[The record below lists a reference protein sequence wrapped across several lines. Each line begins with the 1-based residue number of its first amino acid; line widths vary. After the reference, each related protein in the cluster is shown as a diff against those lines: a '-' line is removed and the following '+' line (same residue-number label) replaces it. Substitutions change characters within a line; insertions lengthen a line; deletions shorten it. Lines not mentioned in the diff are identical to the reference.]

1 MIKNI
6 YHISNVDEEEGE
18 KKTEMREIAKKE
30 LDDWYKHHAEQL
42 EKTKENNQYVVKIYF
57 LLSHRSR
64 FEPCTL
70 NYQLCTLRFK
80 SCTSCLNC
88 ALQV

>member
-6 YHISNVDEEEGE
+6 SYHISNIDEEEGE

-42 EKTKENNQYVVKIYF
+42 EKTKENNRYVVKIFVCYRTD
-57 LLSHRSR
+57 LD
-64 FEPCTL
+64 L
-70 NYQLCTLRFK
+70 NH
-80 SCTSCLNC
+80 
-88 ALQV
+88 AL